1 MRHWSEDSW
10 DGERSGPVV
19 RPYAL
24 TRGRTQPSRP
34 EIELIS
40 MVSTVRL
47 PGRTARLQPE
57 QLRALALCR
66 TPTAVVEVAARLA
79 LPVGVVKI
87 LLGDLLDH
95 ELIAVTSPDAS
106 AASDVRFLQAVID
119 GIRRL

>member
-10 DGERSGPVV
+10 DAQQGGPIV

-24 TRGRTQPSRP
+24 TQGRTTPSRP
-34 EIELIS
+34 DIELIS

-47 PGRTARLQPE
+47 PGRTTRLQPE

-66 TPTAVVEVAARLA
+66 TPTAVVEVAAHLA
-79 LPVGVVKI
+79 LPVCVVKI

-95 ELIAVTSPDAS
+95 ELIALSSPDAS
-106 AASDVRFLQAVID
+106 AATDVRFLQAVID